1 MFKKLML
8 PVNLEE
14 ADTTRQ
20 AIETAMEIGARDA
33 ELRLVNVQALLPA
46 TFIEYGP
53 PDYEGEVRLVAE
65 KQLAEIAGKIDF
77 PRERVSTIVRVGSVY
92 DEALTEAGEWGPD
105 LIVICSNRPTLAKY
119 LLGSNAAKIVRH
131 ATCSVLVVRR

>member
-92 DEALTEAGEWGPD
+92 DEALTEAEEWGPD

>member
-20 AIETAMEIGARDA
+20 AIETALEIGARDA